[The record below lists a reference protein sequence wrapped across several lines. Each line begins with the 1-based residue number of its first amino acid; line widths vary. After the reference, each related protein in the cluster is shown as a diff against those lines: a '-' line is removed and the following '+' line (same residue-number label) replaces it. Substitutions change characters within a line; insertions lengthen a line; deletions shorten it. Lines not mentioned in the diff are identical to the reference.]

1 MKINNKKEVVYTMYG
16 FLFLMILDL
25 AVLTFSRKFS
35 ASIDEYLYILISL
48 IFGFCVWRIAILKI
62 FSMEVSEH
70 IFSVKYRHPLLQ
82 NHHPVLELPLEKV
95 ISIKTEKGILNHIL
109 LISIKSRKGIKNF
122 YYRLGKLPENQPGK
136 FKEISNFIHS
146 SKMESYQ

>member
-1 MKINNKKEVVYTMYG
+1 MYG
-16 FLFLMILDL
+16 FLFLMVLDL
-25 AVLTFSRKFS
+25 AVLMFSKRFS
-35 ASIDEYLYILISL
+35 SNIDEYIYISIAL

-70 IFSVKYRHPLLQ
+70 IFSVKYRHPLEH
-82 NHHPVLELPLEKV
+82 NNHPVLELPLEKV
-95 ISIKTEKGILNHIL
+95 ISVKTEKGILNHIL
-109 LISIKSRKGIKNF
+109 LISIRSRKGIKNF

-136 FKEISNFIHS
+136 FKEISNFIYS